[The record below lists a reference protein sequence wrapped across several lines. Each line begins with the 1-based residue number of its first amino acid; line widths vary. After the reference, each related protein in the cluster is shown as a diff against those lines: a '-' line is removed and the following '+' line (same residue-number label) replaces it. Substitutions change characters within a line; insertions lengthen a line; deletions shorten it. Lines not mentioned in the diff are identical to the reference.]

1 MEVRTRRKSFESM
14 TEAEKADLRSTL
26 KKVGAQGLAVNP
38 RRWKTKRTRRKSKEQ
53 WQREAHDLEN
63 PNKKAQRRALR
74 YDTRVAAALDAWWD
88 VTDADGSGAIDRE
101 EYLELSKS
109 LYRVMIGDG
118 DEEAAQRSAEDDWEE
133 DCKGQD
139 TMGAE
144 EFRDAIF
151 QCVEPP

>member
-1 MEVRTRRKSFESM
+1 M
-14 TEAEKADLRSTL
+14 
-26 KKVGAQGLAVNP
+26 
-38 RRWKTKRTRRKSKEQ
+38 Q

-63 PNKKAQRRALR
+63 PDKKAQRRALR
-74 YDTRVAAALDAWWD
+74 YDPRVAAALNAWWD

-118 DEEAAQRSAEDDWEE
+118 DEDAAQRSAEDDWEE
-133 DCKGQD
+133 DCKGKD

-144 EFRDAIF
+144 DFRDAIF
-151 QCVEPP
+151 QCVEPLYKQPPVAFCRLHHAMKVHAHAYADCSSMLAG